1 MVWLPSCDIPG
12 STVKVKNL
20 DPVWDETFDLPVA
33 KPEHASLEASPFV
46 VRSFMFF
53 SLEITCSWLHGCC
66 FEIGFD
72 VSTVQRYINSLF
84 HSLDAEHSPPTA
96 NVTKTERFT
105 SQSAAGCVQQ
115 QFLGGDRGLSKGRRF

>member
-46 VRSFMFF
+46 VRCGEFLCFF
-53 SLEITCSWLHGCC
+53 LVGDNMLMASW
-66 FEIGFD
+66 
-72 VSTVQRYINSLF
+72 VLF
-84 HSLDAEHSPPTA
+84 
-96 NVTKTERFT
+96 
-105 SQSAAGCVQQ
+105 
-115 QFLGGDRGLSKGRRF
+115 